1 MEIKAI
7 NPLRND
13 VQRLITQADAVML
26 SQYPAESNHLDDV
39 NELAKPNVYFIG
51 AFVDDRLAGIG
62 AVKLLSDD
70 GEYGE
75 IKRVYVEPDFR
86 GLGISVEIMSML
98 EAHLSARGV
107 SCARLET
114 GNKQSEAVSLY
125 RKLGYHV
132 RPPYGSY
139 TEDPLSLF
147 MEKRLGVNA
156 P

>member
-1 MEIKAI
+1 MNI
-7 NPLRND
+7 NTVNPHQSEVR
-13 VQRLITQADAVML
+13 RMIAKADALMQA
-26 SQYPAESNHLDDV
+26 QYPAESNHLDDV

-51 AFVDDRLAGIG
+51 AFVDNRLVGIG

-114 GNKQSEAVSLY
+114 GDKQSEAVSLY
-125 RKLGYHV
+125 RKLGYHA

-147 MEKRLGVNA
+147 MEKRLG
-156 P
+156 